1 MTLKSAALFALV
13 GMALFMVLLTVSLII
28 NVSGVVR
35 GFIPAMALL
44 TSLIQWVAGL
54 SLLLFFAV
62 LHRAQ

>member
-1 MTLKSAALFALV
+1 MTLKSAAFFALV

-54 SLLLFFAV
+54 SLLVFFAV
-62 LHRAQ
+62 FHRAQ